1 MLVPMGSLGSTELI
15 IILIIILLVFGST
28 KLPKLARSLGQAQK
42 EFKSGMTEAEREE
55 SEALEEKAQAKELEK
70 ARASELKAEI
80 HRSEAERAE
89 TSKDASNP

>member
-1 MLVPMGSLGSTELI
+1 MMALMGSLGSTELI

-42 EFKSGMTEAEREE
+42 EFKSGMTDAEREE
-55 SEALEEKAQAKELEK
+55 SEEK
-70 ARASELKAEI
+70 ARAVEAKAELNRSETDL

-89 TSKDASNP
+89 ARKDSPSS

>member
-1 MLVPMGSLGSTELI
+1 MGSLGSTELI
-15 IILIIILLVFGST
+15 IILVIILLVFGST

-55 SEALEEKAQAKELEK
+55 NEEREEREEK
-70 ARASELKAEI
+70 ARAIEPKAEL

-89 TSKDASNP
+89 TKKDSPTS